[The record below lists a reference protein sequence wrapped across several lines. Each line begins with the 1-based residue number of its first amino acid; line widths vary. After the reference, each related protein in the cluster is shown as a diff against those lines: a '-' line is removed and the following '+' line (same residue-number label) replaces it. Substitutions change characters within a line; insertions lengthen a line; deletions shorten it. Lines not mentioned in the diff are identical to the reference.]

1 MRLNT
6 TATLTL
12 VLLSLMVAAG
22 VVSATTGYSIGRE
35 ALKGVTQPDTRPGSA
50 LGDTE
55 TMQPRHEGMAL
66 KKEADILA
74 NVQARM
80 KTGTTAPQAQQSP
93 QSTIQPLSAQ
103 PSAPAVEAVATTSS
117 AQFPLVSQ
125 VDGVVLQ
132 VLSVRPD
139 GDSLVMDISLQ
150 NSSSRP
156 VQFFYSFLNITDD
169 LGRTFS
175 ASTNGLPG
183 NVPADGQVFN
193 GTISIPIGLLEGSN
207 ELGLYLADY
216 PDQTLKLQLSG
227 IPVMR

>member
-1 MRLNT
+1 
-6 TATLTL
+6 LTL

-50 LGDTE
+50 LSDTE
-55 TMQPRHEGMAL
+55 TMPPRHEGMAL

-74 NVQARM
+74 NVEARM
-80 KTGTTAPQAQQSP
+80 KTGTTAPQTPQSP
-93 QSTIQPLSAQ
+93 QSSITPLTTE
-103 PSAPAVEAVATTSS
+103 PSTAVVETVSTTSS
-117 AQFPLVSQ
+117 QFPLVSQ
-125 VDGVVLQ
+125 ADGVVFQ

-139 GDSLVMDISLQ
+139 GESLVMDVSLQ
-150 NSSSRP
+150 NTSDRP
-156 VQFFYSFLNITDD
+156 VQFFYSFLNVSDN

-193 GTISIPIGLLEGSN
+193 GTVSIPAGLLDN
-207 ELGLYLADY
+207 ATELGLYLADY
-216 PDQTLKLQLSG
+216 PDQTLKLQLAG
-227 IPVMR
+227 IPVVR